1 MPSYFVQPVQQAM
14 RCRPVSL
21 KKSLVMLLCLLLF
34 NLSLGCLQ
42 SWASVLMLTDANCHA
57 MQSTTISAADHSA
70 SATHAQS
77 VHVSIHQADRSSGEM
92 ADVAQDLSL
101 EHINSLP
108 SADTQNMHDMQHHC
122 LASCSLFLQAPQLQ
136 PLSELRFSLQPTAQ
150 SCAHLATPLQGC
162 LSNPERPPQLIS

>member
-1 MPSYFVQPVQQAM
+1 MMPSQFVAPVAQVM
-14 RCRPVSL
+14 SCRRVSL

-42 SWASVLMLTDANCHA
+42 SWASALMLTDRDCHS
-57 MQSTTISAADHSA
+57 MQLNSVTVAADAQS
-70 SATHAQS
+70 HAQLHNQS
-77 VHVSIHQADRSSGEM
+77 AHQPDIPSP
-92 ADVAQDLSL
+92 DL
-101 EHINSLP
+101 
-108 SADTQNMHDMQHHC
+108 HDMQHHC

>member
-21 KKSLVMLLCLLLF
+21 KKSLVILLCLLLF

-42 SWASVLMLTDANCHA
+42 SWASVLMLTDANCHV

-70 SATHAQS
+70 SPTHAQS
-77 VHVSIHQADRSSGEM
+77 VHVSTHQADRSSGEM

-101 EHINSLP
+101 KYINSLP

-136 PLSELRFSLQPTAQ
+136 PPSELRFSLQPAAQ